1 MTETFQSIGV
11 RARTVASLGAAG
23 YTTPNSVQSEAIP
36 PLLAGKDCVIEAPTG
51 SGKTLA
57 FVVPMVER
65 LAGHRGHG
73 ARSLVL
79 VPTRE
84 LATQVAACIRQVDG
98 GLRIVPVIGGVGYG
112 PQLTGLR
119 NSPDVIVAC
128 PGRLLDLV
136 TRGDARLGKIEYLV
150 LDEADEML
158 DQGFARDVETIIA
171 NCPQPD
177 ERVSRQG
184 VLSSATMPHWV
195 QQMITKHLRNPVRVQ
210 GERSQEPLL
219 EHGVMSVTSGTKV
232 HALSQLLRRQ
242 RNAGLN
248 QTIVFHRT
256 KHGVKKLARDLA
268 TRGHVTAELQGNLS
282 QNARDR
288 ALDSFRRN
296 DAEVLVATNVAARG
310 IDVVNVG
317 LVINFELPETPQWLT
332 HRVGRTARN
341 GAEGKAITFVSEQDA
356 EQWRKL
362 RQLGAPALRRLDGER
377 LLETGEW
384 LLAEPH
390 EPAGAVPRGRPR
402 LPRTG
407 GGPVRRSRG
416 RSGRSR
422 RPAGARHASVG

>member
-1 MTETFQSIGV
+1 MTETFQDIGV
-11 RARTVASLGAAG
+11 RTRTVTSLGAAG
-23 YTTPNSVQSEAIP
+23 YTTPNPVQREAIP
-36 PLLAGKDCVIEAPTG
+36 PLLARKDCVIQAPTG

-84 LATQVAACIRQVDG
+84 LATQVAACIHQVDS
-98 GLRIVPVIGGVGYG
+98 GLRTVVLIGGVGYG

-128 PGRLLDLV
+128 PGRLLDLA

-171 NCPQPD
+171 HCPQPD

-184 VLSSATMPHWV
+184 VLASATMPDWV
-195 QQMITKHLRNPVRVQ
+195 QQMVNKHLRNPVRIQ

-219 EHGVMSVTSGTKV
+219 EHGVMSVTSATKV
-232 HALSQLLRRQ
+232 HTLSQLLRRQ
-242 RNAGLN
+242 RTAGLN

-268 TRGHVTAELQGNLS
+268 ARGHATAELQGNLS

-317 LVINFELPETPQWLT
+317 LVINYELPETPQWLT

-341 GAEGKAITFVSEQDA
+341 GAEGKAITFVSDQDT

-362 RQLGAPALRRLDGER
+362 RQLGAPALRRLDGAL

-384 LLAEPH
+384 LLVEPH
-390 EPAGAVPRGRPR
+390 DPGGA
-402 LPRTG
+402 TAQ
-407 GGPVRRSRG
+407 
-416 RSGRSR
+416 GRSR
-422 RPAGARHASVG
+422 ARPAATGVSRRPRRRSERSRRGAGQRRPSAA

>member
-1 MTETFQSIGV
+1 MTETFQDIGV
-11 RARTVASLGAAG
+11 RARTVASLAAAG
-23 YTTPNSVQSEAIP
+23 YTTPNSVQCEAIP
-36 PLLAGKDCVIEAPTG
+36 PLLSARDCVIEAPTG

-84 LATQVAACIRQVDG
+84 LATQVAGCIQQFDR
-98 GLRIVPVIGGVGYG
+98 GLRVVVLIGGVGYG

-119 NSPDVIVAC
+119 NAPDVIVAC
-128 PGRLLDLV
+128 PGRLLDLA

-171 NCPQPD
+171 LCPSSDAP
-177 ERVSRQG
+177 VSRQG
-184 VLSSATMPHWV
+184 VLASATMPQWV
-195 QQMITKHLRNPVRVQ
+195 QQMISKHLRHPVRVR

-219 EHGVMSVTSGTKV
+219 EHGVMSVTSATKL
-232 HALSQLLRRQ
+232 HTLSQLLRRQ
-242 RNAGLN
+242 RTAGLN

-268 TRGHVTAELQGNLS
+268 TRGHVTVELQGNLS

-341 GAEGKAITFVSEQDA
+341 GAEGKAITFVSEKDT

-362 RQLGAPALRRLDGER
+362 RQLGAPPLRRLDGER

-384 LLAEPH
+384 LLADPH
-390 EPAGAVPRGRPR
+390 EPDGATHNGRKSARPAATGRHPRSQ
-402 LPRTG
+402 
-407 GGPVRRSRG
+407 RRNP
-416 RSGRSR
+416 RSR
-422 RPAGARHASVG
+422 RSAGRQRTAA

>member
-1 MTETFQSIGV
+1 MTETFESIGV
-11 RARTVASLGAAG
+11 RARTVASLAAAG
-23 YTTPNSVQSEAIP
+23 YTTPNSVQREAIP
-36 PLLAGKDCVIEAPTG
+36 LLLAGNDGVIQAPTG

-73 ARSLVL
+73 ARALVL

-84 LATQVAACIRQVDG
+84 LATQVVACIRQVDP
-98 GLRIVPVIGGVGYG
+98 GLRAVLVIGGVGYA

-136 TRGDARLGKIEYLV
+136 SRGDARLGKIEYLV

-158 DQGFARDVETIIA
+158 DQGFARDVESIIA
-171 NCPQPD
+171 QCPQPD
-177 ERVSRQG
+177 ERVSRQA
-184 VLSSATMPHWV
+184 VLASATMPEWV
-195 QQMITKHLRNPVRVQ
+195 QRMISKHLRNPVRIK
-210 GERSQEPLL
+210 GEPSQEPLL
-219 EHGVMSVTSGTKV
+219 EHGVMSVSSVTKV
-232 HALSQLLRRQ
+232 QTLSALLRRQ
-242 RNAGLN
+242 RTAGLN

-317 LVINFELPETPQWLT
+317 LVINYELPETPQWLT

-341 GAEGKAITFVSEQDA
+341 GAEGKAITFVSEQDT

-362 RQLGAPALRRLDGER
+362 RHLGAPPLRRLDGAR

-390 EPAGAVPRGRPR
+390 EPVAAAPNGRRGPRPTI
-402 LPRTG
+402 TG
-407 GGPVRRSRG
+407 SVRRSPR
-416 RSGRSR
+416 RNVRSR
-422 RPAGARHASVG
+422 RPAPR

>member
-1 MTETFQSIGV
+1 MTETFQSMGV
-11 RARTVASLGAAG
+11 RARTVEALGAAG
-23 YTTPNSVQSEAIP
+23 FTTPNSVQREAIP
-36 PLLAGKDCVIEAPTG
+36 RLLAGNDCVIHAPTG

-84 LATQVAACIRQVDG
+84 LATQVAACIHQVDP
-98 GLRIVPVIGGVGYG
+98 GLRTVLLIGGVGYA

-128 PGRLLDLV
+128 PGRLLDLAS
-136 TRGDARLGKIEYLV
+136 RGDARLGKIEYLV

-171 NCPQPD
+171 HCPQPD

-184 VLSSATMPHWV
+184 VLASATMPEWV
-195 QQMITKHLRNPVRVQ
+195 QRMIGKHLRNPVRIE
-210 GERSQEPLL
+210 GERSQAPLL
-219 EHGVMSVTSGTKV
+219 EHGVMSVTSVTKV
-232 HALSQLLRRQ
+232 QTLSELLRRQ
-242 RNAGLN
+242 RTAGLN

-268 TRGHVTAELQGNLS
+268 TRGHLTAELQGNLS

-317 LVINFELPETPQWLT
+317 LVINYELPETPQWLT

-341 GAEGKAITFVSEQDA
+341 GAEGKAITFVSEQDT

-362 RQLGAPALRRLDGER
+362 RHLGAPPLRRLDGAR

-384 LLAEPH
+384 LLVEPH
-390 EPAGAVPRGRPR
+390 EPAPAPSGRRGARPTITNSGRHAPRW
-402 LPRTG
+402 
-407 GGPVRRSRG
+407 SQ
-416 RSGRSR
+416 RSR
-422 RPAGARHASVG
+422 RPASR